1 MKSYVDVKYNDEI
14 YLIEGSSKSYVDV
27 KYNDEIYRIEGSSIS
42 PEVKPG
48 ITC

>member
-1 MKSYVDVKYNDEI
+1 MKSYVDVKYNDEF
-14 YLIEGSSKSYVDV
+14 YRIEGSSKSYVDV